1 MRMCREIF
9 DEIVNVAID
18 APPENGAIIGGD
30 NNVVKTHYMDMGVSS
45 LKACS
50 YTPNVSLLNG
60 IISEWSV
67 EGIQFMGIYHTHF
80 FEVRTLSEGDIRY
93 IRNIL
98 LGMPDE
104 IDSLYFPLVVFPS
117 RTMVCF
123 KAIKKLD
130 SIEICNDNLVLV

>member
-18 APPENGAIIGGD
+18 APPEIGGIIGGD

-45 LKACS
+45 VKACS

-98 LGMPDE
+98 LAMPDE

-130 SIEICNDNLVLV
+130 SMEICNDNLVLI

>member
-1 MRMCREIF
+1 MRICREIF
-9 DEIVNVAID
+9 DEIVNIAID
-18 APPENGAIIGGD
+18 APPEIGGIIGGE
-30 NNVVKTHYMDMGVSS
+30 NNVVKAHHMDMGISS
-45 LKACS
+45 VKTCS

-60 IISEWSV
+60 IISAGSTER
-67 EGIQFMGIYHTHF
+67 IQFMGIYHTHF

-98 LGMPDE
+98 LGMPDG

-123 KAIKKLD
+123 KAIKKLNG
-130 SIEICNDNLVLV
+130 IEIYNDNLVLI

>member
-1 MRMCREIF
+1 MRIYRKIF
-9 DEIVNVAID
+9 DDIVNIAID
-18 APPENGAIIGGD
+18 APPEVGGIIGGHND
-30 NNVVKTHYMDMGVSS
+30 VVKTHYMDMGISS
-45 LKACS
+45 VKACS

-60 IISEWSV
+60 IISEWSA

-80 FEVRTLSEGDIRY
+80 FGVQTLSEGDTRY

-98 LGMPDE
+98 LSMPDE

-130 SIEICNDNLVLV
+130 SIEIYNDSLVLI

>member
-1 MRMCREIF
+1 MRICREIF

-18 APPENGAIIGGD
+18 APPEIGGIIGGE
-30 NNVVKTHYMDMGVSS
+30 NNVVKAHHMDMGISS
-45 LKACS
+45 VKACS

-60 IISEWSV
+60 IISEWST

-98 LGMPDE
+98 LGMPD
-104 IDSLYFPLVVFPS
+104 
-117 RTMVCF
+117 
-123 KAIKKLD
+123 
-130 SIEICNDNLVLV
+130 

>member
-1 MRMCREIF
+1 MRGRNLRH

-18 APPENGAIIGGD
+18 APPEIGGIIGGE
-30 NNVVKTHYMDMGVSS
+30 NNVVKAHHMDMGISS
-45 LKACS
+45 VKACS

-60 IISEWSV
+60 IISEWST

-98 LGMPDE
+98 LG
-104 IDSLYFPLVVFPS
+104 
-117 RTMVCF
+117 
-123 KAIKKLD
+123 
-130 SIEICNDNLVLV
+130 IEIYNDNLVLI

>member
-18 APPENGAIIGGD
+18 APPEIGGTIGGD

-45 LKACS
+45 VKACS
-50 YTPNVSLLNG
+50 YTPNVFLLNG

-80 FEVRTLSEGDIRY
+80 FEVRTLSEGIFATC
-93 IRNIL
+93 
-98 LGMPDE
+98 E
-104 IDSLYFPLVVFPS
+104 IYYLVCQ
-117 RTMVCF
+117 M
-123 KAIKKLD
+123 K
-130 SIEICNDNLVLV
+130 

>member
-18 APPENGAIIGGD
+18 APPEIGGIIGGD

-123 KAIKKLD
+123 QAIKKLD

>member
-18 APPENGAIIGGD
+18 APPEIGGIIGGD

-80 FEVRTLSEGDIRY
+80 FEVRSLSEGDIRY

>member
-18 APPENGAIIGGD
+18 APPEIGGIIGGD

-80 FEVRTLSEGDIRY
+80 FEVRTLSEGDVRY

>member
-18 APPENGAIIGGD
+18 APPEIGGIIGGD

-45 LKACS
+45 VKACS
-50 YTPNVSLLNG
+50 YTPNVFLLNG

-80 FEVRTLSEGDIRY
+80 LRCGLCPRGYSLHAKY
-93 IRNIL
+93 ITWYAR
-98 LGMPDE
+98 
-104 IDSLYFPLVVFPS
+104 
-117 RTMVCF
+117 
-123 KAIKKLD
+123 
-130 SIEICNDNLVLV
+130 

>member
-1 MRMCREIF
+1 MCREIF

-18 APPENGAIIGGD
+18 APPEIGGIIGGN
-30 NNVVKTHYMDMGVSS
+30 NNVVKAHYMDMGVFSV
-45 LKACS
+45 KACS

-104 IDSLYFPLVVFPS
+104 IDMLYFPLVVFPS

-130 SIEICNDNLVLV
+130 SIEICNDNLVLI

>member
-1 MRMCREIF
+1 MCREIF

-18 APPENGAIIGGD
+18 APPEIGGIIGGD

-80 FEVRTLSEGDIRY
+80 FEVRSLSEGDIRY

>member
-1 MRMCREIF
+1 MRICSEIF

-18 APPENGAIIGGD
+18 APPEIGGIIGGE
-30 NNVVKTHYMDMGVSS
+30 NNVVKAHYMDMGISS
-45 LKACS
+45 AKACS

-60 IISEWSV
+60 IISEWSTD
-67 EGIQFMGIYHTHF
+67 GIQFMGIYHTHF
-80 FEVRTLSEGDIRY
+80 FEARTLSEGDIRY

-117 RTMVCF
+117 RTMVSF
-123 KAIKKLD
+123 KAIKKLG
-130 SIEICNDNLVLV
+130 SIEIYNDNLVLI